1 MYKCVCVCVCACV
14 CVRVCVSDE
23 WLITN
28 KSNHIW
34 QEILLEEAC
43 YYNVSVSVHVC
54 VYNIASNLILMI
66 LEGVTIHYTIKLE
79 TL

>member
-1 MYKCVCVCVCACV
+1 M
-14 CVRVCVSDE
+14 
-23 WLITN
+23 TN

-43 YYNVSVSVHVC
+43 YYNVSVSVHAC
-54 VYNIASNLILMI
+54 VYNTASNLILMI